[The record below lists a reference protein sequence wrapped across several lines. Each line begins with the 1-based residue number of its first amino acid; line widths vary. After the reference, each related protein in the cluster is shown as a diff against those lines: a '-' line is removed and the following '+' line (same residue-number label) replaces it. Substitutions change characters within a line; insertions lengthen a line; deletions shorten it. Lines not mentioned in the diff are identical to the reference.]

1 MFVSFLVIFSV
12 KFQHNISAD
21 RISAMKKVSYLFTYQ
36 AYDGSTSAFSVSLNN
51 CVFSVTAAHN
61 DCASSSCPDAVVHC
75 DGLKIIASSTRNTLE
90 GSQFVESRIGDDVYV
105 RGYSDVNI
113 NNNYKA
119 SIRGTCGKYI
129 VNDDDSPSELP
140 LTDWWLAVSLT
151 DYPARAAINI
161 TMSYVPSLLSK
172 KAEPFVSNS
181 LRNPFF
187 METANTLYHFL

>member
-1 MFVSFLVIFSV
+1 M

-21 RISAMKKVSYLFTYQ
+21 RISAMKKKVSYLFTYQ
-36 AYDGSTSAFSVSLNN
+36 AYDGLISAFSVSLNN

-75 DGLKIIASSTRNTLE
+75 DGLKIIASTHNALE

-129 VNDDDSPSELP
+129 INDHDSPSELP
-140 LTDWWLAVSLT
+140 LTDWWLAVSSLT

-161 TMSYVPSLLSK
+161 IMSYVPSLLSK
-172 KAEPFVSNS
+172 KAEPLVSNS
-181 LRNPFF
+181 LRYPFF